1 MSNNISVSMHIGSG
15 KNAINNMDKIKRA
28 DLHNNRKYKNNKN
41 EEIDL
46 SLSKYNI
53 TLVGTKNI
61 TEDIKKFYKTEFGEA
76 LYNYNK
82 KQTREDRKIVDYLE
96 KMNNDTK
103 SNIAV
108 EMIFQIGD
116 KQDWENKTLEDKQK
130 TVDIFKKAIP
140 ILQEKNIKCF
150 NASVHLDETSP
161 HLHLLAV
168 PVVEKQTRGLEK
180 QVSQNKV
187 ITLKVLNDIRKEVEK
202 AFIEEYNKIYG
213 TNKELKKGCEITE
226 HLQVQDYK
234 NTKKILEVTKKV
246 TDKQILKE
254 KIEKDYKK
262 LADEVEEKEKEN
274 NFLTNQLTKL
284 VEEKENKKQDLEK
297 IREDIKNIDS
307 LKIDIKQQNEDI
319 EKLKEQ
325 KETNDNMLYMYKTNV
340 NNLKENIQFYK
351 EEREKKEKEKEEE
364 QEKLEKVQKELEA
377 IRVNRTNTDNIMLEI
392 KEKEEIEKRKRLEK
406 LKETEKELNNKI
418 EEQEKIIKKLENRSE
433 ELEEK
438 IKKLKKDE
446 DTIMS
451 KISNNSNNENEVDEI
466 DIASLIKKID
476 CYELVKKYKLYNTLP
491 QFQVY
496 NSSGELLYDN
506 KNNYN
511 DIDNI
516 EDYVTDLKG
525 EEYWNN
531 MNLKDIKEWE
541 ELYNSGNIN
550 IAVDIETND
559 FNEYNGYD
567 DYSKET
573 IEQFLQNNKDIAR
586 EIDSK
591 NSKGKVK
598 NEIEEEKIKDDE
610 KDFFNF
616 NS

>member
-15 KNAINNMDKIKRA
+15 KNAIKNLNDIKRC

-41 EEIDL
+41 EQIDL

-61 TEDIKKFYKTEFGEA
+61 VEDIKEYYKKEFAEPV
-76 LYNYNK
+76 YNYNK
-82 KQTREDRKIVDYLE
+82 KQTREDRKIINYLS
-96 KMNNDTK
+96 KMENDTK

-108 EMIFQIGD
+108 EIIFQIGD
-116 KQDWENKTLEDKQK
+116 KEDWENKSLEDKQK
-130 TVDIFKKAIP
+130 TVEIFKKAIP

-168 PVVEKQTRGLEK
+168 PVIEKQTRGLEK

-187 ITLKVLNDIRKEVEK
+187 ITKSVLNDIRKEIEK
-202 AFIEEYNKIYG
+202 TFLTEYNRIFN
-213 TNKELKKGCEITE
+213 TNKELKKGCEIEE
-226 HLQVQDYK
+226 HLSVEDYK
-234 NTKKILEVTKKV
+234 DTKKILEVTKKV
-246 TDKQILKE
+246 TDKQVLKE
-254 KIEKDYKK
+254 KIEQDYKK
-262 LADEVEEKEKEN
+262 LVDEVKEKEKEN
-274 NFLTNQLTKL
+274 NFLTNELTKL
-284 VEEKENKKQDLEK
+284 EREKTEKKQDLEK

-392 KEKEEIEKRKRLEK
+392 KEEEVEKRKRLEK

-438 IKKLKKDE
+438 IKNLKDE

-451 KISNNSNNENEVDEI
+451 KISNNSNKNEI

-476 CYELVKKYKLYNTLP
+476 YYELVKKYDLYDTLP

-496 NSSGELLYDN
+496 NSSGDEIYN
-506 KNNYN
+506 SQTGYNRAENYI
-511 DIDNI
+511 ID
-516 EDYVTDLKG
+516 LMG
-525 EEYWNN
+525 EEYFHN
-531 MNLKDIKEWE
+531 MNFKDIKEWE
-541 ELYNSGNIN
+541 ELYNSQNIN
-550 IAVDIETND
+550 ITVPNGYDDYN
-559 FNEYNGYD
+559 NYNGYD
-567 DYSKET
+567 DYSRET
-573 IEQFLQNNKDIAR
+573 IEQFLQNNKDITR
-586 EIDSK
+586 EIEKKYSK
-591 NSKGKVK
+591 NSKGKD
-598 NEIEEEKIKDDE
+598 EIEEKTTKEIE
-610 KDFFNF
+610 KDFF
-616 NS
+616 

>member
-1 MSNNISVSMHIGSG
+1 MSNSISVSMHIGSG

-28 DLHNNRKYKNNKN
+28 DLHNNRKYKNNRN

-61 TEDIKKFYKTEFGEA
+61 TEDIKEFYKTEFGEA

-82 KQTREDRKIVDYLE
+82 KQQREDRKIIDYLE

-116 KQDWENKTLEDKQK
+116 KQDWENATMEDKQK
-130 TVDIFKKAIP
+130 TIDIFKKAIP

-234 NTKKILEVTKKV
+234 DTKKIIEIAKK
-246 TDKQILKE
+246 TADKQVLKE
-254 KIEKDYKK
+254 KIEQDYKK
-262 LADEVEEKEKEN
+262 VTDEVKEKEKEN

-284 VEEKENKKQDLEK
+284 EKKELEIKQEIKKIENDINTQEDIKKELEEKKIASDELKKEVLTQDFEIQKLTTEKNANDVLLYMHKENIKMVEEKIEKAKVEQEK
-297 IREDIKNIDS
+297 I
-307 LKIDIKQQNEDI
+307 
-319 EKLKEQ
+319 
-325 KETNDNMLYMYKTNV
+325 
-340 NNLKENIQFYK
+340 
-351 EEREKKEKEKEEE
+351 EKEKEEE
-364 QEKLEKVQKELEA
+364 EKKVAEKQKELTEIIA
-377 IRVNRTNTDNIMLEI
+377 NRKNVDFSISE
-392 KEKEEIEKRKRLEK
+392 EKRKEEEK
-406 LKETEKELNNKI
+406 KKNN
-418 EEQEKIIKKLENRSE
+418 EKIIKLNAELEEQKERIKTLENNINSNTNQLT

-438 IKKLKKDE
+438 EKEILKEVEVKIETVNQKDKILEVNKMFKYIKNANQYDIYEHFKDCEMFQFLERGEFKENFIQFLETIKEKNTININVDDKMLKEIKKMNTEYNATLDE
-446 DTIMS
+446 ED
-451 KISNNSNNENEVDEI
+451 KEEI
-466 DIASLIKKID
+466 VEQLNKA
-476 CYELVKKYKLYNTLP
+476 
-491 QFQVY
+491 
-496 NSSGELLYDN
+496 DN
-506 KNNYN
+506 KTTN
-511 DIDNI
+511 DD
-516 EDYVTDLKG
+516 
-525 EEYWNN
+525 
-531 MNLKDIKEWE
+531 E
-541 ELYNSGNIN
+541 EL
-550 IAVDIETND
+550 E
-559 FNEYNGYD
+559 
-567 DYSKET
+567 
-573 IEQFLQNNKDIAR
+573 
-586 EIDSK
+586 
-591 NSKGKVK
+591 K
-598 NEIEEEKIKDDE
+598 NEDDFE
-610 KDFFNF
+610 L
-616 NS
+616 SL